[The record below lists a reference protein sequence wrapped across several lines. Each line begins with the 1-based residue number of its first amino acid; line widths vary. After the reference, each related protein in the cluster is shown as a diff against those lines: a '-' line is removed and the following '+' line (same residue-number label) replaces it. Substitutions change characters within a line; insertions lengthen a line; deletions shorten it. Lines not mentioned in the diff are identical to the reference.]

1 MMLAIGSD
9 RLAAAHIYAQLGLKV
24 MPIRPGRKE
33 PLTAHGSLDAT
44 NDHDQI
50 DLWWS
55 QWPDA
60 NVGIATGY
68 LIDVIDLDGWDA
80 QGNFDTV
87 QDQPW
92 ILGAVETPR
101 SGGMHLYTLATG
113 KGNRAGILPGI
124 DYRGQGGYVL
134 APPSVVIKSDQVNDA
149 EGKYYWI
156 DDLDLEAG
164 HDHEPDSEW
173 MVRIDG
179 PKA

>member
-1 MMLAIGSD
+1 MLAIGSD
-9 RLAAAHIYAQLGLKV
+9 RHAAAHIYAQLGLKV

-60 NVGIATGY
+60 NVGIATGSVV
-68 LIDVIDLDGWDA
+68 DVIDLDGWDA
-80 QGNFDTV
+80 QQRFSRI
-87 QDQPW
+87 QDHPW

-101 SGGMHLYTLATG
+101 SGGMHLYVLATG
-113 KGNRAGILPGI
+113 LGNRAGILPGI
-124 DYRGQGGYVL
+124 DFRGKGGYVL
-134 APPSVVIKSDQVNDA
+134 APPSVIIRSDQVNDA
-149 EGKYYWI
+149 EGKYYWV
-156 DDLDLEAG
+156 DDLDIAGGQEAG
-164 HDHEPDSEW
+164 PSVDWLVQAE
-173 MVRIDG
+173 G